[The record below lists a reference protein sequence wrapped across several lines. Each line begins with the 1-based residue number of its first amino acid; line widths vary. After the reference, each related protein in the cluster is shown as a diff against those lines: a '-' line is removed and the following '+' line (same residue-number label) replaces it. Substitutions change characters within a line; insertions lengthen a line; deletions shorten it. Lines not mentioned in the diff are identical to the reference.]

1 MKLKLMN
8 FFTYTFIKPA
18 CPGRMRSV
26 RHEIQPEVF
35 FCFFIDLLIEQWYV
49 I

>member
-26 RHEIQPEVF
+26 RHEIQPDVF
-35 FCFFIDLLIEQWYV
+35 LFFFL
-49 I
+49 